1 MHFHVATTRTFQAAT
16 AARLCSEL
24 QVTYAMVKPDA
35 VAAGKVQ
42 DVVDTI
48 AASGLQVMQRKE
60 MKLSADQVR
69 IRANIE

>member
-1 MHFHVATTRTFQAAT
+1 M
-16 AARLCSEL
+16 L

-42 DVVDTI
+42 DIVDTI

-60 MKLSADQVR
+60 VKLSADQVR
-69 IRANIE
+69 TRVNITNIYKTKIYEYV